1 MSDWFKDLSVHLVP
15 SGVGKTRVDLF
26 KKKLIENGAALLN
39 ENQTLEL
46 PTNKEILIL
55 FEQSTFDSW
64 SSLDKALS
72 KKKFYISLKASKDS
86 NFKFISTLWLS
97 KCLEKKSCVEMDPY
111 ELKPVIPKAETTN
124 KESNKRLLTDE
135 PTSSRKKSKLT
146 KAEAAPID
154 LNTSSDSEEIPLP
167 KLDIESWSC
176 AHSSKEQP
184 VNFNKKVTD
193 KLEEL
198 SQLYDV
204 IGQKFKVTAYQKA
217 IVGLKQCDHPITT
230 LEVT

>member
-39 ENQTLEL
+39 ENQTLENQTLEL

-86 NFKFISTLWLS
+86 NFKFI
-97 KCLEKKSCVEMDPY
+97 KKI
-111 ELKPVIPKAETTN
+111 K
-124 KESNKRLLTDE
+124 
-135 PTSSRKKSKLT
+135 
-146 KAEAAPID
+146 
-154 LNTSSDSEEIPLP
+154 
-167 KLDIESWSC
+167 
-176 AHSSKEQP
+176 
-184 VNFNKKVTD
+184 
-193 KLEEL
+193 
-198 SQLYDV
+198 
-204 IGQKFKVTAYQKA
+204 
-217 IVGLKQCDHPITT
+217 
-230 LEVT
+230 